1 MWIKRLLCIWLLLLF
16 LLPSV
21 FSQEQSLPSTDLW
34 NNIEWNLN
42 WLEQDQLF
50 SQEQLKALEKKDL
63 DLEKACQDKEL
74 IQLNLENSLKKQEQ
88 DTRKWKNCSMIL
100 GTTTITLG
108 ISTLVLILAMV
119 R

>member
-1 MWIKRLLCIWLLLLF
+1 MWLKRLLCIWLLLLF

-21 FSQEQSLPSTDLW
+21 FSQVQSLPSIDLW
-34 NNIEWNLN
+34 NNINNSLN

-50 SQEQLKALEKKDL
+50 SQERLKALEKKSQ
-63 DLEKACQDKEL
+63 DLEKACQDKEQ
-74 IQLNLENSLKKQEQ
+74 IQINLENSLKKSEA
-88 DTRKWKNCSMIL
+88 DTRKWKNCSIVL

-108 ISTLVLILAMV
+108 ISTVALILAMV